1 MCLLITFI
9 QKQSTVV
16 GGELMNLI
24 ESDNL
29 RWKYFAGSDKFDR
42 SIDYAVFYPES
53 GTGWAQRPLGAGCK
67 LYSD

>member
-9 QKQSTVV
+9 QKQSTVI

-29 RWKYFAGSDKFDR
+29 RWKYFAGSDKFDH
-42 SIDYAVFYPES
+42 SIDYAVLS
-53 GTGWAQRPLGAGCK
+53 QSTLSQILGGRSAR
-67 LYSD
+67 

>member
-9 QKQSTVV
+9 QKQATVI

-29 RWKYFAGSDKFDR
+29 RWKYFAGSDKFDH
-42 SIDYAVFYPES
+42 SIDYAGLS
-53 GTGWAQRPLGAGCK
+53 QSTLSQILGGRSAR
-67 LYSD
+67 

>member
-1 MCLLITFI
+1 
-9 QKQSTVV
+9 
-16 GGELMNLI
+16 MNLI

-67 LYSD
+67 LYSYSTLCF